1 MPWKG
6 VSGCLVWETGGAG
19 GIETRLGTTERDGD
33 RAVGGVAR
41 VRSSLMPGPPPTPGA
56 LTGHTQLQGF
66 GELRILGDVGV
77 LHPAAIGPALVPLYP
92 LQRQVP
98 LKTCF

>member
-1 MPWKG
+1 
-6 VSGCLVWETGGAG
+6 
-19 GIETRLGTTERDGD
+19 
-33 RAVGGVAR
+33 
-41 VRSSLMPGPPPTPGA
+41 MPGPPPALGA

-66 GELRILGDVGV
+66 GELRILRDVVV